1 MESRGLGSYKTMTRP
16 EYVVERLDRTLVEDV
31 KRTEKVLKELGVFER
46 LEKWLEKRKKE
57 NKHESNNQTR
67 S

>member
-1 MESRGLGSYKTMTRP
+1 MTRP

>member
-1 MESRGLGSYKTMTRP
+1 MTRP
-16 EYVVERLDRTLVEDV
+16 EYIVERLDRTLVEDV

-46 LEKWLEKRKKE
+46 LEKWLDGITSKE
-57 NKHESNNQTR
+57 GEDGRGNSDAA

>member
-46 LEKWLEKRKKE
+46 LEKWLEERKKE
-57 NKHESNNQTR
+57 TEELSQRK
-67 S
+67 

>member
-1 MESRGLGSYKTMTRP
+1 MTRP

-46 LEKWLEKRKKE
+46 LEKWLEERKKE
-57 NKHESNNQTR
+57 TEELSQRK
-67 S
+67 

>member
-1 MESRGLGSYKTMTRP
+1 MTRP

-46 LEKWLEKRKKE
+46 LEKWLEERKKE
-57 NKHESNNQTR
+57 NKNKNGME
-67 S
+67 

>member
-1 MESRGLGSYKTMTRP
+1 MTRP
-16 EYVVERLDRTLVEDV
+16 EYIVERLDRTLVEDV

-46 LEKWLEKRKKE
+46 LEKWLDGITPKE
-57 NKHESNNQTR
+57 GEDDGRGNSDAA